1 MDVVV
6 EESETEYPS
15 FSMKKKG
22 EPKLKRNDSEFD
34 KVVDQVIG
42 KSRSPTPRRDDFSDD
57 DSDLDAD
64 RAGGNPLKDFTF
76 VGGGMPSA
84 PQKKAE
90 PKKLDS
96 ITAIR
101 DYLEAELGQNK
112 LF

>member
-1 MDVVV
+1 M
-6 EESETEYPS
+6 
-15 FSMKKKG
+15 
-22 EPKLKRNDSEFD
+22 
-34 KVVDQVIG
+34 DQVIS
-42 KSRSPTPRRDDFSDD
+42 KSRSPTPRRDDLTDEDD

-64 RAGGNPLKDFTF
+64 RQGGNPLKDFTF

-84 PQKKAE
+84 PKKKVE